1 MKLYP
6 LTDEEAN
13 FLFRLMQK
21 FGSQLSELQADNHG
35 KVQTE
40 NAVLEK
46 IFSVIKSGGLD
57 VYVGSVT
64 DQDGDSSWELTSN
77 LRKIQSW
84 ARFMAT
90 VSFEVPR
97 TYRMSVTRFGFGA
110 AKRL

>member
-13 FLFRLMQK
+13 FLSRLMEK
-21 FGSQLSELQADNHG
+21 FGSELTGLQAASHG

-40 NAVLEK
+40 DAVLEK
-46 IFSVIKSGGLD
+46 ISSVMKSGGLD

-64 DQDGDSSWELTSN
+64 DQDGDSSWELSSN
-77 LRKIQSW
+77 LRKIRSW
-84 ARFMAT
+84 ARDMAT

-97 TYRMSVTRFGFGA
+97 IYRVSVTRFGFGA
-110 AKRL
+110 A

>member
-1 MKLYP
+1 MKLYA
-6 LTDEEAN
+6 LTNEEAN
-13 FLFRLMQK
+13 FLSRLIER
-21 FGSQLSELQADNHG
+21 FGPQLSELQADSHG

-40 NAVLEK
+40 NVVLEK
-46 IFSVIKSGGLD
+46 ISLVIQSGGLD

-84 ARFMAT
+84 ARYMAT

>member
-13 FLFRLMQK
+13 FLSRLMEK
-21 FGSQLSELQADNHG
+21 FGSQLSELQAGGNG

-40 NAVLEK
+40 NVVLEK
-46 IFSVIKSGGLD
+46 ISSVIKSGGLD

-64 DQDGDSSWELTSN
+64 DQEGDSSWELTSN

-84 ARFMAT
+84 ARDMA
-90 VSFEVPR
+90 
-97 TYRMSVTRFGFGA
+97 SVGA
-110 AKRL
+110 FLSDRRAAGLTPNGSHFVFSG

>member
-13 FLFRLMQK
+13 FLSRLMEK
-21 FGSQLSELQADNHG
+21 FGSQLSELQAGGNG

-40 NAVLEK
+40 NVVLEK
-46 IFSVIKSGGLD
+46 ISSVIKSGGLD

-64 DQDGDSSWELTSN
+64 DQEGDSSWELTSN

-84 ARFMAT
+84 ARDMAS
-90 VSFEVPR
+90 VSFEVPK
-97 TYRMSVTRFGFGA
+97 TYRVSVIRFGFGA
-110 AKRL
+110 AEEL